1 MKRRDKTPGTRL
13 FCKVRSRRLPS
24 LLLLLFLPAVLTACL
39 NRGDSFSAIVTITE
53 PKAGT
58 ARSSD
63 TIDIFG
69 YAMDDRGVA
78 AIRVDGNDLLAS
90 PQFTSE
96 KGMRLVH
103 FGFRGI
109 TSREGVITYQIE
121 VEDVDGHVT
130 TLPYSLT
137 VDTTP
142 PTLELEATSA
152 GGGRYN
158 LKGVARDNLLVSSI
172 RIGGVPVSIVPAAEV
187 PFEFNNIDPESNVI
201 EVIDS
206 AGNRLE
212 EGF

>member
-1 MKRRDKTPGTRL
+1 MERPDTRPAFRWRRTL
-13 FCKVRSRRLPS
+13 SA
-24 LLLLLFLPAVLTACL
+24 LLLLTLPLVLAGCL
-39 NRGDSFSAIVTITE
+39 SRGDSFTATVTITE

-63 TIDIFG
+63 TVDIFG
-69 YAMDDRGVA
+69 YAMDDRGIA

-90 PQFTSE
+90 PQFASE
-96 KGMRLVH
+96 RGKRLVH
-103 FGFRGI
+103 FGFRGL

-121 VEDVDGHVT
+121 VEDVDGQIT

-137 VDTTP
+137 VDVTP
-142 PTLELEATSA
+142 PTLELEATRLST
-152 GGGRYN
+152 GRYS
-158 LKGVARDNLLVSSI
+158 LRGIARDNQLISSI

-206 AGNRLE
+206 AGNRF
-212 EGF
+212 EGEF